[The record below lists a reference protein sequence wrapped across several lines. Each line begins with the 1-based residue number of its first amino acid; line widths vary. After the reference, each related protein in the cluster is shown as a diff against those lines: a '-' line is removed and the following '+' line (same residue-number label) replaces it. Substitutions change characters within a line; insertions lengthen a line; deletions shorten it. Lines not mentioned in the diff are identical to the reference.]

1 MVNIK
6 LVPTWVW
13 IALPLIALLTV
24 GVRQSMQ
31 AAYYRGIAD
40 DAEQRIE
47 LQEIV
52 LDSVVHRSDSLVH
65 MLELA
70 DSAVSEQRRIN
81 EREVARLTRERREAR
96 ERTEVISERLRAS
109 LDSIQ
114 ALEFDRVVIGYEMQ
128 ITKLDSVI
136 VIERETRLAEA
147 LRADQASELIL
158 SLREV
163 QGELGIKSFM
173 LEAQVAALKQA
184 MKPSLGLRLKADWWL
199 AAVGLAGGYV
209 LWGTR

>member
-1 MVNIK
+1 MNIK

-13 IALPLIALLTV
+13 IAIPLIALLTV

-173 LEAQVAALKQA
+173 LEAQVAALKGA

>member
-13 IALPLIALLTV
+13 IAIPLIALLTV

-173 LEAQVAALKQA
+173 LEAQVAALKGA

>member
-13 IALPLIALLTV
+13 IAVPLIALLTV

-81 EREVARLTRERREAR
+81 EREVARLIRERREAR

-173 LEAQVAALKQA
+173 LEAQVAALKGA

>member
-1 MVNIK
+1 MVTIPNWAWTVVFVAVIG
-6 LVPTWVW
+6 LIGT
-13 IALPLIALLTV
+13 IAQ
-24 GVRQSMQ
+24 QSMQ
-31 AAYYRGIAD
+31 AAYYRGVAD
-40 DAEQRIE
+40 DTEQRIE
-47 LQEIV
+47 IQEIV
-52 LDSVVHRSDSLVH
+52 LDSVAHRADSLTLA
-65 MLELA
+65 LEVA
-70 DSAVSEQRRIN
+70 DSAALEQERIN

-96 ERTEVISERLRAS
+96 DRSQAISERLRAS

-128 ITKLDSVI
+128 ITKLDSII

-147 LRADQASELIL
+147 LRADQASELVL

-173 LEAQVAALKQA
+173 LEAQVAALKGS

-199 AAVGLAGGYV
+199 AVVGLAGGYV
-209 LWGTR
+209 LWGTK

>member
-13 IALPLIALLTV
+13 IAVPLIALLTV

-128 ITKLDSVI
+128 ITKLDSII